1 MKRTVS
7 ILLASALLLS
17 LASCGPKGESSDPKG
32 SQSSSQGQAEPVF
45 TTLKEPT
52 YPEFPQF
59 PQQPEDGPD
68 ADWDAYYNAYDEYY
82 SAVMELRSG
91 GIPEGTRFAL
101 SDFAAKSTPLAL
113 AGQEGKNSAY
123 SPASLWAA
131 LAMLVPCAQGDSQ
144 AQLLSALGVA
154 GQRELTDQVGRLW
167 KGLYTNDG
175 VSSLILS
182 NSVWLNDAQEG
193 D

>member
-7 ILLASALLLS
+7 ILLAFALLLS

-68 ADWDAYYNAYDEYY
+68 ADWDAYYNAYDE
-82 SAVMELRSG
+82 VLQRG
-91 GIPEGTRFAL
+91 DG
-101 SDFAAKSTPLAL
+101 AA
-113 AGQEGKNSAY
+113 Q
-123 SPASLWAA
+123 
-131 LAMLVPCAQGDSQ
+131 
-144 AQLLSALGVA
+144 
-154 GQRELTDQVGRLW
+154 QRHP
-167 KGLYTNDG
+167 
-175 VSSLILS
+175 
-182 NSVWLNDAQEG
+182 
-193 D
+193 